1 MGSKEKRDY
10 YEENSFVQSLITPG
24 ELWGF
29 GVEHGYLEAVV
40 RGFRSGFLSESDYRS
55 LCQCGTLDD
64 FKLCF
69 NDTDFT
75 GILETI
81 DPAEFQLTTEMITN
95 LCYQKVV
102 DEFMFLRN
110 QATGA
115 LSDFLNFIQYEYMI
129 KNIMFLVTGLVNGS
143 DGKELLGKTD
153 KLGSF
158 PRMTSILTFENSDEG
173 FLDLYRTVLVDTPIG
188 KYFEKYFLY
197 KTMGGGDP
205 SMRQL
210 RDIMEESD
218 IEVITQ
224 HIEKYWLEDF
234 YRYCRKLGGMTS
246 EVMCPLLEFRAD
258 MRAVNIM
265 INSMDNSLNEPVNRE
280 SVRAELFCAFGSL
293 YPEGVRKFNEVGSNE
308 ELRDVLEEYKVFRG
322 LINIAQNRATDESNE
337 ETWEGVIPD
346 VMQEH
351 ENTMCEFA
359 FEQQA
364 HFGCFYAYIQLKTQ
378 EQKNIYWIAECISQ
392 NQRLQVDKY
401 CPIFGR
407 M

>member
-10 YEENSFVQSLITPG
+10 YEENSFVQSLTTPG

-29 GVEHGYLEAVV
+29 GVENGYLEAVV
-40 RGFRSGFLSESDYRS
+40 RGFRSGYLTDTDYRA

-81 DPAEFQLTTEMITN
+81 DPSEVQLTTDMITN
-95 LCYQKVV
+95 LCYEKVV

-110 QATGA
+110 QAVGSLAT
-115 LSDFLNFIQYEYMI
+115 FLNFIQYEYML

-153 KLGSF
+153 KLGVF
-158 PRMTSILTFENSDEG
+158 PRMSSILTFENSDEG
-173 FLDLYRTVLVDTPIG
+173 FLDLYRTVLIDTPIG

-197 KTMGGGDP
+197 KTMAGGDN

-234 YRYCRKLGGMTS
+234 YRYCKKLGGITS

-293 YPEGVRKFNEVGSNE
+293 YPEGVSKFNEVGSTE
-308 ELRDVLEEYKVFRG
+308 ELRDVLEDYKVFRG

-337 ETWEGVIPD
+337 ETLDGVIPD

-351 ENTMCEFA
+351 ENSECELA

-364 HFGCFYAYIQLKTQ
+364 HFGCFYAYIKLKMQ
-378 EQKNIYWIAECISQ
+378 EQRNIYWIAECISQ
-392 NQRLQVDKY
+392 NQRSEVDKY
-401 CPIFGR
+401 CPIFAK
-407 M
+407 

>member
-10 YEENSFVQSLITPG
+10 YEENSFVMSLTTPG

-40 RGFRSGFLSESDYRS
+40 RGFRSGFLTDADYRS
-55 LCQCGTLDD
+55 LCQCGSLDD

-75 GILETI
+75 GILETV
-81 DPAEFQLTTEMITN
+81 DPAEFQLTTDMITN
-95 LCYQKVV
+95 LCYEKVV

-110 QATGA
+110 QAVGA
-115 LSDFLNFIQYEYMI
+115 LATFLNFIQYEYMI
-129 KNIMFLVTGLVNGS
+129 KNIMFLVTGLVNEG
-143 DGKELLGKTD
+143 DGKELLTKID
-153 KLGSF
+153 KLGTF
-158 PRMTSILTFENSDEG
+158 PRMASILTFENSDEG
-173 FLDLYRTVLVDTPIG
+173 FLDLYRTVLIDTPIG
-188 KYFEKYFLY
+188 KYFEKYFLH
-197 KTMGGGDP
+197 KTMAGGDV

-210 RDIMEESD
+210 REIMEESD

-234 YRYCRKLGGMTS
+234 YRYVRKLGGMTA

-258 MRAVNIM
+258 MRAINIM
-265 INSMDNSLNEPVNRE
+265 INSMDNSLNDPVNRE

-293 YPEGVRKFNEVGSNE
+293 YPEGVQKFSEVGTVD
-308 ELRDVLEEYKVFRG
+308 ELRDVLEGYKVFSR
-322 LINIAQNRATDESNE
+322 LINTAQNRATDESNE
-337 ETWEGVIPD
+337 ETWDGVVPD
-346 VMQEH
+346 VMQEY

-364 HFGCFYAYIQLKTQ
+364 HFGCFYAYIQLKMQ
-378 EQKNIYWIAECISQ
+378 ERKNIYWIAECISQ
-392 NQRLQVDKY
+392 NQRNEVDKY
-401 CPIFGR
+401 CPIFR
-407 M
+407 N